1 MFSEL
6 VEQLGG
12 KVVAVDSDKRA
23 IVSDKV
29 RSYANDPFFVKKNA
43 EAKEALSKID
53 LSVLKKK

>member
-1 MFSEL
+1 MFEPKKQTIQKGPGP
-6 VEQLGG
+6 V
-12 KVVAVDSDKRA
+12 

-29 RSYANDPFFVKKNA
+29 RSHANDPFFVKKNA

>member
-1 MFSEL
+1 MPV
-6 VEQLGG
+6 VEKEKIITGPG
-12 KVVAVDSDKRA
+12 RA

-29 RSYANDPFFVKKNA
+29 RSHANDPFFVKKNA